1 MAHGRVLVAD
11 DSKVFRALVV
21 EALREKGWDVVE
33 AANGRDAIEHALTS
47 RPQLLI
53 LDALMPLVSGF
64 DVILRLREKAPDYNP
79 KVFLVTGVYKG
90 RRWHTEGRQ
99 TYQVQEY
106 LEKPIETDELLKVIA
121 RHFPGMA

>member
-1 MAHGRVLVAD
+1 MAQGRVLVAD

-33 AANGRDAIEHALTS
+33 AANGRDAIEHALTN

-106 LEKPIETDELLKVIA
+106 LEKPIETDELLKFVA
-121 RHFPGMA
+121 RHFPQMA

>member
-1 MAHGRVLVAD
+1 MAQGRVLVAD

-33 AANGRDAIEHALTS
+33 AANGRDAIEHALTN

-106 LEKPIETDELLKVIA
+106 LEKPIETDELLKVVA
-121 RHFPGMA
+121 RHFPQMA

>member
-1 MAHGRVLVAD
+1 MEHSRVLVAD

-21 EALREKGWDVVE
+21 EALREKGWEVVE
-33 AANGRDAIEHALTS
+33 AANGRDAIEYALS
-47 RPQLLI
+47 HRPHLLI

-64 DVILRLREKAPDYNP
+64 DVIVRLREKAPDYFP

-90 RRWHTEGRQ
+90 RRWQTEGRQ

-106 LEKPIETDELLKVIA
+106 IEKPIETDELLKVVA
-121 RHFPGMA
+121 RHFPHMG

>member
-33 AANGRDAIEHALTS
+33 AANGRDAIEHALTG

-106 LEKPIETDELLKVIA
+106 LEKPIETDELLKVVA
-121 RHFPGMA
+121 RHFPQMA

>member
-1 MAHGRVLVAD
+1 MEHSRVLVAD

-21 EALREKGWDVVE
+21 EALREKGWEVIE
-33 AANGRDAIEHALTS
+33 AANGRDAIEHALS
-47 RPQLLI
+47 HRPQLLI

-64 DVILRLREKAPDYNP
+64 DVIVRLREKAPDYSP

-90 RRWHTEGRQ
+90 RRWQTEGRQ

-106 LEKPIETDELLKVIA
+106 IEKPIETDDLLKVVS
-121 RHFPGMA
+121 RHFPHMG

>member
-33 AANGRDAIEHALTS
+33 AANGRDAIEHALTG

-106 LEKPIETDELLKVIA
+106 LEKPIETDELLKFVA
-121 RHFPGMA
+121 RHFPQMA